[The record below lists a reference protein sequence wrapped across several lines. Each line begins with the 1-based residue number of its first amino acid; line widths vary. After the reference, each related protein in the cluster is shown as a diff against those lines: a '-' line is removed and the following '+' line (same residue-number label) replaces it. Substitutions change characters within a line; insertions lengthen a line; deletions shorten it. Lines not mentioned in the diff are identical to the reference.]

1 MVMTMK
7 ETLLFVWVF
16 VMVAMRFFF
25 GHLWDYT
32 VYALEKAVAFGFVSL
47 PVIAK
52 FAAGI
57 FRGHV
62 LS

>member
-1 MVMTMK
+1 MVMTIK
-7 ETLLFVWVF
+7 ETLLFVRIF
-16 VMVAMRFFF
+16 VMVGVRFFF
-25 GHLWDYT
+25 GHFWGCT

>member
-1 MVMTMK
+1 MVMTIK
-7 ETLLFVWVF
+7 ETLLVVWIF
-16 VMVAMRFFF
+16 VMVGVRFFF
-25 GHLWDYT
+25 GHFWGCT

>member
-7 ETLLFVWVF
+7 EELLFLWIF
-16 VMVAMRFFF
+16 VMVAVRFFF

-47 PVIAK
+47 PVITK
-52 FAAGI
+52 FAAVI

>member
-1 MVMTMK
+1 MTMK

-16 VMVAMRFFF
+16 VMVAVRFFL
-25 GHLWDYT
+25 GHF
-32 VYALEKAVAFGFVSL
+32 YALEKAVAFGFVSL
-47 PVIAK
+47 PVMAK

>member
-1 MVMTMK
+1 MTIK
-7 ETLLFVWVF
+7 ETLLVVWIF
-16 VMVAMRFFF
+16 VMVGVRFFF
-25 GHLWDYT
+25 GHFWGCT

>member
-1 MVMTMK
+1 MTIK
-7 ETLLFVWVF
+7 ETLLFVRIF
-16 VMVAMRFFF
+16 VMVGVRFFF
-25 GHLWDYT
+25 GHFWGCT